1 MLGERLIPWNELGTN
16 ISQAKSIEEA
26 MSIAKLNWEVN
37 QTELIYNGKNT
48 GYMMNIRDIDDT
60 VLGVVGGRYKPVQN
74 VDAFAFVDELID
86 EGLTFQMAGGTPNG
100 KRIYLLAK
108 MPERSVLGD
117 SMEPYMCISNSHDG
131 FGSLKVF
138 MTPIRV
144 ACNNMIN
151 LALSRS
157 TRVWSLRHTTSI
169 SGKLHEAQLT
179 MFNNNRYME
188 ELQIEA
194 EELAA
199 IKISP
204 ARLELLI
211 NTLIPIT
218 SDMGA
223 RKETTQVE
231 LRETLHQAWNMD
243 DLGNIRGTG
252 WGFINAVSD
261 MVTHRQASRS
271 NPENMFL
278 RNVDEP
284 ILLNDAYKLLRSV
297 A

>member
-1 MLGERLIPWNELGTN
+1 MLGERIIPWSQLGRDITTATN
-16 ISQAKSIEEA
+16 IEEA
-26 MSIAKLNWEVN
+26 MSIAGLNWEV
-37 QTELIYNGKNT
+37 QQKPLIYNGKDT
-48 GYMMNIRDIDDT
+48 GYLMNVRDVDDT

-74 VDAFAFVDELID
+74 VDAFSFVDELIS
-86 EGLTFQMAGGTPNG
+86 EGLTFEMAGGTPNG

-108 MPERSVLGD
+108 MPERDVLGD
-117 SMEPYMCISNSHDG
+117 KMEPYMCISNSHDG

-138 MTPIRV
+138 MTPIRI

-157 TRVWSLRHTTSI
+157 DKMWSLRHTNSI

-179 MFNNNRYME
+179 MFNNGKYMD

-199 IKISP
+199 IKIGNYQFNS
-204 ARLELLI
+204 LVEK
-211 NTLIPIT
+211 LIPIT
-218 SDMGA
+218 SDMGM
-223 RKETTQVE
+223 RKETSQYE
-231 LRETLHQAWNMD
+231 LRETLEQAWKMD

-261 MVTHRQASRS
+261 MVTHRQSSRS

-278 RNVDEP
+278 RSIDEP
-284 ILLNDAYKLLRSV
+284 VMLNDAYKLLRSV